1 MSGAAAAAA
10 MRPPRILV
18 VAHRLAPAEGTGI
31 QRYTDEIVT
40 ALAAVAGTDLHL
52 ELVAAAEPVP
62 PAWVPGSVPVRR
74 LRGPRRL
81 VNGVWAALPFPPV
94 EAHVGR
100 ADLVHV
106 LSTAIPVPSRAP
118 QVVTVHDLIPIHH
131 REWMPAVPA
140 WVCRRALHR
149 TARHARR
156 VIVPSASVRDD
167 LCGTLGVQPE
177 RVRVVPEG
185 VSDRFS
191 AVGRPRL
198 EADVRARHDV
208 PAGPYVICVG
218 AVSRR
223 KNLPVVLRALA
234 RLREQGAAAPTL
246 LIAGADDTGAELTRA
261 LVATLGL
268 ADRVRFLG
276 FVPDEELAPLVAGAQ
291 ALVHPSLD
299 EGFGLTPL
307 EAMASGVPALV
318 SDAGAIPEV
327 VGTAAVVIGVDDV
340 EGWAVAIKR
349 VGDDDGHREDLVR
362 RGRERAD
369 QFSWT
374 AAAHRTIEVYRECLV
389 GAA

>member
-1 MSGAAAAAA
+1 MS
-10 MRPPRILV
+10 PRRVVI
-18 VAHRLAPAEGTGI
+18 VAHRLAPEQGTGI
-31 QRYTDEIVT
+31 QRYTDEIVK
-40 ALAAVAGTDLHL
+40 ALAAVAGPDITI
-52 ELVAAAEPVP
+52 ELVAAAEPTEP
-62 PAWVPGSVPVRR
+62 SWVPASVPVRR

-81 VNGVWAALPFPPV
+81 VNGTWTLLPFPPV

-131 REWMPAVPA
+131 REWMEPGPA

-156 VIVPSASVRDD
+156 VIVPSTAVRDD
-167 LCGTLGVQPE
+167 LCGTLGVLPE

-185 VSDRFS
+185 VSDRFT
-191 AVGRPRL
+191 AVGHPRP

-208 PAGPYVICVG
+208 PAGPYVVCVG

-223 KNLPVVLRALA
+223 KNLAVVLHALA
-234 RLREQGAAAPTL
+234 RLRDLGVAPPTL
-246 LIAGADDTGAELTRA
+246 LVAGADDTGAADTHA
-261 LVATLGL
+261 LVETLGL
-268 ADRVRFLG
+268 AGAVRFLG
-276 FVPDEELAPLVAGAQ
+276 FVPDDDLAVLLAGAL
-291 ALVHPSLD
+291 ALVHPSRD

-327 VGTAAVVIGVDDV
+327 VGTAGVVIGVDDV

-349 VGDDDGHREDLVR
+349 LGDDDGHREDLVR
-362 RGRERAD
+362 RGRERAAA
-369 QFSWT
+369 FSW
-374 AAAHRTIEVYRECLV
+374 AAAARATLDVYRECFS
-389 GAA
+389 GAASRGAA